1 MAFVAF
7 VLLSLD
13 LEEEVEFIAHVLQTE
28 SRSCFGDPMSL
39 VLLGSLPS
47 DAEERTNIFAD
58 LQRGE
63 VGQIKRHTC
72 HTCLK
77 PLWRKA
83 LRAVAFHGPNATP
96 RPKRHTNATP
106 RIRHSVRGIHRCHH
120 YSPFL
125 ESPLYGAADGLW
137 AGLWIPSGAVVDAA
151 DASGV

>member
-13 LEEEVEFIAHVLQTE
+13 LEEEVEYIAHVLQTE

-47 DAEERTNIFAD
+47 EVEERTNIFAD

-63 VGQIKRHTC
+63 IGQIKRHTC

-83 LRAVAFHGPNATP
+83 LRAVAFHKSNATLQA
-96 RPKRHTNATP
+96 KRHTSHSK
-106 RIRHSVRGIHRCHH
+106 RHPHQR
-120 YSPFL
+120 
-125 ESPLYGAADGLW
+125 
-137 AGLWIPSGAVVDAA
+137 
-151 DASGV
+151 

>member
-63 VGQIKRHTC
+63 VGQIKRHT
-72 HTCLK
+72 
-77 PLWRKA
+77 
-83 LRAVAFHGPNATP
+83 NATP
-96 RPKRHTNATP
+96 RS
-106 RIRHSVRGIHRCHH
+106 RHSTRGIHRCRH
-120 YSPFL
+120 YGPFL
-125 ESPLYGAADGLW
+125 ESPLVKGLRTDCGRGCGSPLVPW
-137 AGLWIPSGAVVDAA
+137 
-151 DASGV
+151 